1 MTRKYKLRLIQL
13 SLLIVGISL
22 IYFTYYKEK
31 NLNEKIFPTQKQ
43 KEIEEKIA
51 SQADGY
57 EVFSNIE
64 YTGIDISGNRY
75 ILKSKKAFNDPN
87 NKDIVNLNSVIA
99 FFYFSDNSVL
109 EIKSDKG
116 LYNNTTLDMN
126 FYQNVNAVYKD
137 TKLNAQI
144 AEYSNSKNNLIISE
158 DVKVNGDKGII
169 FADKLIFDIKEKT
182 LDITSEEN
190 KNVNANV
197 NIK

>member
-1 MTRKYKLRLIQL
+1 M
-13 SLLIVGISL
+13 
-22 IYFTYYKEK
+22 
-31 NLNEKIFPTQKQ
+31 
-43 KEIEEKIA
+43 
-51 SQADGY
+51 
-57 EVFSNIE
+57 FSNIE

-144 AEYSNSKNNLIISE
+144 AEYSNSTNTLIISE

>member
-1 MTRKYKLRLIQL
+1 
-13 SLLIVGISL
+13 
-22 IYFTYYKEK
+22 
-31 NLNEKIFPTQKQ
+31 
-43 KEIEEKIA
+43 
-51 SQADGY
+51 
-57 EVFSNIE
+57 
-64 YTGIDISGNRY
+64 
-75 ILKSKKAFNDPN
+75 
-87 NKDIVNLNSVIA
+87 
-99 FFYFSDNSVL
+99 
-109 EIKSDKG
+109 
-116 LYNNTTLDMN
+116 MN

-144 AEYSNSKNNLIISE
+144 AEYSNSTNTLIISE